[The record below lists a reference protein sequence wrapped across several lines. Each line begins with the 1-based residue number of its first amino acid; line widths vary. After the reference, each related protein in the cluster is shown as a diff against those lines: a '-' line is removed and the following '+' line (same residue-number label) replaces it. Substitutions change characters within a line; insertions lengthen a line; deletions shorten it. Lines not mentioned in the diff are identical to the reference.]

1 MTGSTYSYYPGL
13 NGLLVKLRKLSIDDA
28 KDISQL
34 VTHNISKSLWKVP
47 FPYTLEDALNFID
60 SSHKDFT
67 SLKGLNFAIE
77 YKNNTNDP
85 IRLVGIIG
93 LKDLDIAKKKG
104 NLGYWIGERY
114 WSKGIGTESVALVI
128 NFAFSVLG
136 LEEVWAYVYS
146 ENKASIRVLE
156 KNGMTKKG
164 DMMEYNQMPGI
175 HKSTIKYL
183 IQRRHSRDVESSTL
197 SRNYQYKLN
206 SNHTS

>member
-1 MTGSTYSYYPGL
+1 MESP
-13 NGLLVKLRKLSIDDA
+13 LSL
-28 KDISQL
+28 S
-34 VTHNISKSLWKVP
+34 
-47 FPYTLEDALNFID
+47 LEDALNFID

-77 YKNNTNDP
+77 HKNNTNDP

-164 DMMEYNQMPGI
+164 DMMEYNQMLGN

-183 IQRRHSRDVESSTL
+183 IQRRYSRHSRDESES
-197 SRNYQYKLN
+197 
-206 SNHTS
+206 

>member
-1 MTGSTYSYYPGL
+1 MSFQETMTGSTYSYFPEL

-28 KDISQL
+28 KEISQL
-34 VTHNISKSLWKVP
+34 VTHNMSKSLWKVP

-104 NLGYWIGERY
+104 NLG
-114 WSKGIGTESVALVI
+114 T
-128 NFAFSVLG
+128 G
-136 LEEVWAYVYS
+136 LENDTGAKV
-146 ENKASIRVLE
+146 
-156 KNGMTKKG
+156 
-164 DMMEYNQMPGI
+164 
-175 HKSTIKYL
+175 
-183 IQRRHSRDVESSTL
+183 
-197 SRNYQYKLN
+197 
-206 SNHTS
+206 